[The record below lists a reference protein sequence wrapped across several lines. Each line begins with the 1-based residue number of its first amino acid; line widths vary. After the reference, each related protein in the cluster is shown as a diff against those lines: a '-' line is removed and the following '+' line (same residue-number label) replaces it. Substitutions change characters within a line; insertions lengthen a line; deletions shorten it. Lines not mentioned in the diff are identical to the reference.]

1 MSFAADSVPRRAQ
14 GAAGQ
19 RFGEEFVVLDPA
31 GRMLRG
37 FNETAA
43 RVWELCDGV
52 RTARQ
57 VARQVVVDFE
67 TDGAPR
73 PDEEQVLR
81 DTLRFLGELVGHG
94 LIEELRAVAGAAKQE
109 VR

>member
-1 MSFAADSVPRRAQ
+1 MSFAADSVPRRAV

-43 RVWELCDGV
+43 RVWALCDGLS
-52 RTARQ
+52 TARQ
-57 VARQVVVDFE
+57 VAERVAADFE
-67 TDGAPR
+67 ADGG
-73 PDEEQVLR
+73 QVLE
-81 DTLRFLGELVGHG
+81 DTLRFLSELVEHG
-94 LIEELRAVAGAAKQE
+94 LMEELRAVAGTANQE

>member
-1 MSFAADSVPRRAQ
+1 VSFEADSIPRRSE

-19 RFGEEFVVLDPA
+19 WFGEEFVVLDAA
-31 GRMLRG
+31 GRTLRG

-43 RVWELCDGV
+43 RVWELSDGT

-57 VARQVVVDFE
+57 VA
-67 TDGAPR
+67 
-73 PDEEQVLR
+73 EQVALEFEAEAGQVLE
-81 DTLRFLGELVGHG
+81 DTLRFLTQLLGHG
-94 LIEELRAVAGAAKQE
+94 LMEEARAAAGAAHRE